1 MKDKYATLMLN
12 ALRQNLS
19 AYVTFTDEEFNAFSQ
34 FAEIRSFDKKHQ
46 VTRIGEREAYT
57 NYLITGLARKYFLK
71 GKEELVV
78 QIAKEF
84 DVIYSKSSFEQGKPS
99 LYIVETI
106 EPTTFVSISK
116 QNLDKLYLK
125 SHKMERLGRLIVTSC
140 YLQKEAWEYDRMWL
154 NTRDRF
160 VHFVRNNPDLMQ
172 RVPQKHLASYL
183 DIKPET
189 FSRLKHLLQ
198 KKK

>member
-1 MKDKYATLMLN
+1 MLD
-12 ALRQNLS
+12 ALRHNLS
-19 AYVTFTDEEFNAFSQ
+19 GYVTFTDEEFNVFSRH
-34 FAEIRSFDKKHQ
+34 AEIRSFDKKYQ
-46 VTRIGEREAYT
+46 VTKLGKKET
-57 NYLITGLARKYFLK
+57 HMNFLITGLARKYFLK
-71 GKEELVV
+71 GKEELIV
-78 QIAKEF
+78 QFAKEF
-84 DVIYSKSSFEQGKPS
+84 DVIYSKSSFEEGKPS

-116 QNLDKLYLK
+116 QNLEKLFLLVP
-125 SHKMERLGRLIVTSC
+125 KMERLGRLIVTKC
-140 YLQKEAWEYDRMWL
+140 YLQKEAWEYDRMRL

-160 VHFVRNNPDLMQ
+160 VQFVRNNSDLMQ
-172 RVPQKHLASYL
+172 RVPQKYLASYL

>member
-1 MKDKYATLMLN
+1 MLN
-12 ALRQNLS
+12 ALRESLS
-19 AYVTFTDEEFNAFSQ
+19 AYVTFTDEEFNIFSR
-34 FAEIRSFDKKHQ
+34 FAEIRTFDKKYQ
-46 VTRIGEREAYT
+46 VTTLGKKETYM
-57 NYLITGLARKYFLK
+57 NFLITGLARKYFLK

-84 DVIYSKSSFEQGKPS
+84 DVIYSKSSFQEGKPS
-99 LYIVETI
+99 VYIVETI

-116 QNLDKLYLK
+116 ANLEKLYLQ
-125 SHKMERLGRLIVTSC
+125 SHKIERLGRMIMTTC
-140 YLQKEAWEYDRMWL
+140 YLQKEAWEYDRMRL
-154 NTRDRF
+154 NTRERF
-160 VHFVRNNPDLMQ
+160 VQFVRNNSELMQ
-172 RVPQKHLASYL
+172 RVPQKYLASYL